1 LRKTLLLLLLLFS
14 SLWAYAQYDDKP
26 RLIRPNQIYLG
37 VEGSGL
43 MNFSAFADNRTV
55 DQGFR
60 KPPLPTAAGGLAV
73 RQNLT
78 YRLALET
85 GLSVIDLGYKS
96 VYTFDYQGGKRW
108 ESQSTGTSKF
118 GLIQIPVRIV
128 YLLPKKE
135 SFWRKYLS
143 LGANGFYN
151 EYWDLPWNVGG
162 QGSFTGPKPGET
174 FPFSDS
180 RYPSP
185 RLTVGLALGAGLER
199 ELGSRGLLQ
208 VGVVYN
214 HCFKPIT
221 VWNLEYTTWN
231 ISQTVDGITYRNT
244 IVNKGSF
251 VGLRFSVLFGL

>member
-1 LRKTLLLLLLLFS
+1 VRKKLLLLILIFFTIR
-14 SLWAYAQYDDKP
+14 AFAQYEGNP

-78 YRLALET
+78 SRLALET
-85 GLSVIDLGYKS
+85 GISVIDFGYKS
-96 VYTFDYQGGKRW
+96 VYTFDYPGSKRW
-108 ESQSTGTSKF
+108 EAQSTGTTKF

-128 YLLPKKE
+128 YLLPKKD

-151 EYWDLPWNVGG
+151 EHWDLPWNVGG
-162 QGSFTGPKPGET
+162 QAILTGPKPGET
-174 FPFSDS
+174 FPFSES
-180 RYPSP
+180 RYPST

-199 ELGSRGLLQ
+199 DLGSRGLLQ

-214 HCFKPIT
+214 HCFKPVA
-221 VWNLEYTTWN
+221 VWDLEYTTWN
-231 ISQTVDGITYRNT
+231 ISQAVDGITYRNT
-244 IVNKGSF
+244 IINKGSF
-251 VGLRFSVLFGL
+251 VGLRLSVLFGL